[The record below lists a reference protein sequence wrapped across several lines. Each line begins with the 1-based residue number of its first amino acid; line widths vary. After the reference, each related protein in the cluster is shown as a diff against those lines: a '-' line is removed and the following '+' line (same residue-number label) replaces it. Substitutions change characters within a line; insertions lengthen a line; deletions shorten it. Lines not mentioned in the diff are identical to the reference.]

1 MCQEFGMLFSMTK
14 NDKTVLEQRKEII
27 GILKYFP
34 LNEKK
39 WIMKRFW
46 DHIEKASSF
55 EDETKINRKLPPKLI
70 NDQKGQIMYMAFNL
84 LLDNH
89 IDALLKE
96 KYPSVKIN

>member
-1 MCQEFGMLFSMTK
+1 MKK
-14 NDKTVLEQRKEII
+14 NDKTVLERRKEII
-27 GILKYFP
+27 GIMKYFP

-39 WIMKRFW
+39 WILKRFW
-46 DHIEKASSF
+46 DHIEKDSSF

>member
-1 MCQEFGMLFSMTK
+1 MSK
-14 NDKTVLEQRKEII
+14 SDKTVLERRKEII

-70 NDQKGQIMYMAFNL
+70 NDQNGKKLSKSKNSESLNQLREKGMS
-84 LLDNH
+84 LDE
-89 IDALLKE
+89 IKSLIE
-96 KYPSVKIN
+96 Q

>member
-1 MCQEFGMLFSMTK
+1 MKK
-14 NDKTVLEQRKEII
+14 NDKTVLERRKEII

-39 WIMKRFW
+39 WILKRFW

-84 LLDNH
+84 LLMGLNR
-89 IDALLKE
+89 E
-96 KYPSVKIN
+96 NQTNNINQVINQLP